1 MATKRNFEKA
11 LKWLSHLS
19 VSSAMDSPCCL
30 NALMRNGLGSLF
42 FVIPDL
48 TAKSCQVCPVK
59 EKWNRSYYPKH
70 LSSWTW

>member
-30 NALMRNGLGSLF
+30 NALMRNGLGSSF
-42 FVIPDL
+42 SVILDL
-48 TAKSCQVCPVK
+48 TAKSCQV
-59 EKWNRSYYPKH
+59 
-70 LSSWTW
+70 